1 MLKLGNKRHIQIKD
15 SSIQLKMVKFL
26 IGEFNLKAS
35 ILSWKQSNLKV
46 KNEVG
51 KIGLEAITFKD
62 H

>member
-35 ILSWKQSNLKV
+35 ILSWKQSFKF
-46 KNEVG
+46 EG
-51 KIGLEAITFKD
+51 KK
-62 H
+62 